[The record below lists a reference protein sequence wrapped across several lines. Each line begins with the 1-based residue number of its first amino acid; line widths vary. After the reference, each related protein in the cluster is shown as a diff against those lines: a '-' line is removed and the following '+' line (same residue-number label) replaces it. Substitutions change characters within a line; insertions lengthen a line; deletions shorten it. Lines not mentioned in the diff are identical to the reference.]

1 MSVGQKQQIIS
12 GLKLNNN
19 FKTKA
24 MEDNAKLIESI
35 LGRTSDYVKTSIQL
49 VKLKTLEKS
58 TDVVSSVIPY
68 TVSLAIFTLA
78 MLFLNVGLA
87 LWLGEILGEIFYGFL
102 VIAAFYSI
110 VAIIFHFFMHKWLK
124 RIVGNYI
131 IKNVLS

>member
-1 MSVGQKQQIIS
+1 
-12 GLKLNNN
+12 
-19 FKTKA
+19 

-35 LGRTSDYVKTSIQL
+35 LGRTTDYVKTSIQL
-49 VKLKTLEKS
+49 VKLKALEKS

-68 TVSLAIFTLA
+68 AVAVAIFSLA

-87 LWLGEILGEIFYGFL
+87 LWIGEILGEIFYGFL
-102 VIAAFYSI
+102 VIAAFYCI

-124 RIVGNYI
+124 KFIGNYI